1 MTQVSIVH
9 YFETAQGGKGGES
22 CTAILIL
29 RQICERFPQKYLY
42 KQVAVCSTV

>member
-1 MTQVSIVH
+1 MIQVSIVH
-9 YFETAQGGKGGES
+9 YFETAQGGKGES